1 MHKVTPTGKVTRV
14 SRIALAAVVAL
25 TLAAMPSAAEARAR
39 GFRLRFG
46 VGGAEART
54 PAPVPAPLP
63 SRPPERMAAAG
74 VAIAFAPI
82 TVPQAGPAAA
92 RLSDPRVPGAGNV
105 EPVVGPLTGASAL
118 AKPAAQPVR
127 VAGPWCPPDR
137 IVGAGVGF
145 CAVN

>member
-1 MHKVTPTGKVTRV
+1 MRDVTLIGKAALVGRV
-14 SRIALAAVVAL
+14 ALAAAAVM
-25 TLAAMPSAAEARAR
+25 TLAAMPSAAEAR

-46 VGGAEART
+46 VGAAEART
-54 PAPVPAPLP
+54 PAPLPAPLP
-63 SRPPERMAAAG
+63 ARPPGRMAAAG

-92 RLSDPRVPGAGNV
+92 RLSDPRPPGAGNDA
-105 EPVVGPLTGASAL
+105 PVVVRLAGAPAV
-118 AKPAAQPVR
+118 AAPAAQPVR

-145 CAVN
+145 CEVN